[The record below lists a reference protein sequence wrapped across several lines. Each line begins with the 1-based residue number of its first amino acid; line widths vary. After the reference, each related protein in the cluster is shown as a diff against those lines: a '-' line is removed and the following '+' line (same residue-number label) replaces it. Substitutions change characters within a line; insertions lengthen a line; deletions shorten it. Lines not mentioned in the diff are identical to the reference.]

1 MISLITKSW
10 QYKQRYFN
18 VMTIYTIGYTKKS
31 AEGFFNLLKQH
42 NIRQIVDI
50 RENNTS
56 QLAGY
61 TKMNDLRFFA
71 KEILNA
77 SYIHLPELAPDKDI
91 RDDYKKNKDWRAYEE
106 GFLRLMKIRG
116 IVEKFKNANI
126 FINPCVLLCSE
137 VSADNCHRR
146 LVAELFK
153 ETIYPDSKIMHL

>member
-1 MISLITKSW
+1 
-10 QYKQRYFN
+10 
-18 VMTIYTIGYTKKS
+18 MTIYTIGYTKKS

-91 RDDYKKNKDWRAYEE
+91 RENYKKNKEWHKYEE
-106 GFLRLMKIRG
+106 GFLRLMQMRG
-116 IVEKFKNANI
+116 IVEKFKDANI
-126 FINPCVLLCSE
+126 FIAPYVLLCSE
-137 VSADNCHRR
+137 PLADNCHRR

-153 ETIYPDSKIMHL
+153 EAIYPDSIIIHL